1 VFNPFERAQEA
12 LKEIEA
18 KPELDVP
25 ASPII
30 PEPKWL
36 YGFCKEIMEYN
47 DMQPQPHYEV
57 CNFLEHLLGDRKF
70 KRPSQEAGIILLPRD
85 TFKTV
90 ISVTAVAVATIVE
103 NPNVRIL
110 VTSHTQKQANKRASS
125 IRRVIE
131 RSEKF
136 GAKYGEDWKPEFR
149 EDKWTD
155 AEFTVAR
162 RTKNLIEATV
172 TAAAVG
178 ADVTGSHFDLI
189 ISDDIVN
196 LENSYTQEA
205 RDKVYNY
212 LTSLFPHLEPGGTML
227 IVGTRWHMDDAY
239 GRLIKNDEERSKA
252 GLPPRYEKLIRG
264 CYDGPNGL
272 FFPAKLTHEYLERM
286 RYDLKPASRFSA
298 NYENKT
304 IADEDL
310 IFEPQYKTLRDF
322 SFLLNQ
328 SRSGTGIVVYNN
340 EQIPVDTI
348 MCWDTAGTKST
359 ARSDYHGLV
368 VRGQDS
374 QGQVWSIAA
383 EQMKGHVSE
392 VVARVV
398 SLVSA
403 YRPRLL
409 IIEAVGSFDHW
420 REKVE
425 EALLRYGVSVE
436 IVESKHKGI
445 PKEERI
451 AMLEPLWS
459 SRRLILG
466 DGQSALEAQ
475 FANFTMLNKLY
486 HDDVIDSFAMGEGYH
501 MTPDEHATTKE
512 ENPIDTEWLYRQS
525 RMRASRRRW

>member
-1 VFNPFERAQEA
+1 MFNPFERAQEA

-136 GAKYGEDWKPEFR
+136 GAKFGEDWKPEFR

-264 CYDGPNGL
+264 CYDGPSGL
-272 FFPAKLTHEYLERM
+272 FFPAKLTH
-286 RYDLKPASRFSA
+286 
-298 NYENKT
+298 
-304 IADEDL
+304 
-310 IFEPQYKTLRDF
+310 
-322 SFLLNQ
+322 
-328 SRSGTGIVVYNN
+328 
-340 EQIPVDTI
+340 
-348 MCWDTAGTKST
+348 
-359 ARSDYHGLV
+359 
-368 VRGQDS
+368 
-374 QGQVWSIAA
+374 
-383 EQMKGHVSE
+383 
-392 VVARVV
+392 
-398 SLVSA
+398 
-403 YRPRLL
+403 
-409 IIEAVGSFDHW
+409 
-420 REKVE
+420 
-425 EALLRYGVSVE
+425 
-436 IVESKHKGI
+436 
-445 PKEERI
+445 
-451 AMLEPLWS
+451 
-459 SRRLILG
+459 
-466 DGQSALEAQ
+466 
-475 FANFTMLNKLY
+475 
-486 HDDVIDSFAMGEGYH
+486 
-501 MTPDEHATTKE
+501 
-512 ENPIDTEWLYRQS
+512 
-525 RMRASRRRW
+525 

>member
-1 VFNPFERAQEA
+1 MFNPFERFQEA
-12 LKEIEA
+12 LEEVDS
-18 KPELDVP
+18 KPQLEVV

-30 PEPKWL
+30 PKPKWL
-36 YGFCKEIMEYN
+36 YDFCKEIMEYN

-57 CNFLEHLLGDRKF
+57 CNFLEDLLGDRKF
-70 KRPSQEAGIILLPRD
+70 KRSSQEAGIILLPRD

-103 NPNVRIL
+103 NPNARIL

-136 GAKYGEDWKPEFR
+136 HAAYGEDWQPEFR

-239 GRLIKNDEERSKA
+239 GRLLKNDEERAKN
-252 GLPPRYEKLIRG
+252 GLHPRYKKLIRG

-310 IFEPQYKTLRDF
+310 IFEPQYKTVRDF
-322 SFLLNQ
+322 SFLLSQ
-328 SRSGTGIVVYNN
+328 SRNGTGSIVWDSR
-340 EQIPVDTI
+340 QIPVDTI

-359 ARSDYHGLV
+359 ARSDYHGFV
-368 VRGQDS
+368 VRGQDK

-383 EQMKGHVSE
+383 EQRKGHVSE
-392 VVARVV
+392 IIARVV
-398 SLVSA
+398 ALVSA
-403 YRPRLL
+403 YRPRIL

-425 EALLRYGVSVE
+425 EALLTYGISVE
-436 IVESKHKGI
+436 IVESKHRGI

-466 DGQSALEAQ
+466 HDQSALEAQ

-486 HDDVIDSFAMGEGYH
+486 HDDVIDAFAMGEGYH
-501 MTPDEHATTKE
+501 EDPSAEVSRSED
-512 ENPIDTEWLYRQS
+512 NPIDMEWVNRQQ
-525 RMRASRRRW
+525 RLRASRRRW